1 MLAAGAGAAL
11 AIGPDLDRA
20 AQLVRDGQYRDAYVL
35 LQPYEATAKGNATF
49 NLLLGEAA
57 LKTGRADAARGLF
70 ERALVAEPGSIA
82 AHLGLGRAYVALGD
96 YAAAK
101 IEFETVLRFDDLP
114 PDLHQQAEIYA
125 AAAQRYAEGQRLLSF
140 GYAIVGLGNYSV
152 NATRGTNAFGGNDTN
167 DNFFA
172 ARVGGGLNYELAD
185 GYSLDGTLDY
195 RYRNYDNSDRR
206 NDSDLRW
213 NAALSRTLGENNL
226 AVGVRGRVSYRGNSD
241 YRNDAGIYGDYR
253 MRLDAD
259 NQLSVG
265 AEYRRRNYP
274 NGPLRPR
281 TRDIAEF
288 TAGWT
293 TALFAG
299 RGSLSLAAAGG
310 REFAK
315 QNRPDGD
322 ANFFGLSPTLSY
334 TFTDTLGGFIFGWWQ
349 QERFAIERLNL
360 DPDDN
365 VLGFGN
371 RRDNLYEAGAGL
383 TWQFAPTW
391 SLNPEVLY
399 IRDQSNFLAA
409 NYSST
414 EVWITLRK
422 DF

>member
-1 MLAAGAGAAL
+1 M
-11 AIGPDLDRA
+11 
-20 AQLVRDGQYRDAYVL
+20 
-35 LQPYEATAKGNATF
+35 
-49 NLLLGEAA
+49 
-57 LKTGRADAARGLF
+57 
-70 ERALVAEPGSIA
+70 
-82 AHLGLGRAYVALGD
+82 
-96 YAAAK
+96 
-101 IEFETVLRFDDLP
+101 
-114 PDLHQQAEIYA
+114 
-125 AAAQRYAEGQRLLSF
+125 
-140 GYAIVGLGNYSV
+140 
-152 NATRGTNAFGGNDTN
+152 
-167 DNFFA
+167 
-172 ARVGGGLNYELAD
+172 
-185 GYSLDGTLDY
+185 
-195 RYRNYDNSDRR
+195 
-206 NDSDLRW
+206 
-213 NAALSRTLGENNL
+213 
-226 AVGVRGRVSYRGNSD
+226 RGRVSYRGNSD